1 MEKFIFCAVRMSAS
15 LSKLLEWGWVVDI
28 SKTEIESVNVAMV
41 SWKQGQTF
49 MVKVLHVT
57 HILEQ
62 QQGKVL
68 TQGKNFHLRY
78 VLKSVKTSIF
88 RYVLKSVKNS
98 IFRYVWKSV
107 KTSIFRYVLKSVK
120 TSICRDVLKSV
131 KRSIFRY
138 VWKSVKTSIFMY
150 VLKSSKTLMHK
161 CNIQSDWVDVEKF
174 LKCKRRQEQV
184 CRRHFF

>member
-1 MEKFIFCAVRMSAS
+1 MSFNVSEKPQTLKQKWSFPLRFFQEKFIFCAVRMSAS

-57 HILEQ
+57 YILEQ
-62 QQGKVL
+62 QQSKVL

-88 RYVLKSVKNS
+88 RYVLKSVKTS
-98 IFRYVWKSV
+98 IFRYLLKSV
-107 KTSIFRYVLKSVK
+107 KTSIFRYVLKS
-120 TSICRDVLKSV
+120 
-131 KRSIFRY
+131 
-138 VWKSVKTSIFMY
+138 
-150 VLKSSKTLMHK
+150 SKTLMHK
-161 CNIQSDWVDVEKF
+161 CNMQSDWVDVEKF

>member
-57 HILEQ
+57 YILEQ
-62 QQGKVL
+62 QQSKVL

-88 RYVLKSVKNS
+88 RYVLKSVKIS
-98 IFRYVWKSV
+98 IFRYLLKSV
-107 KTSIFRYVLKSVK
+107 KTSIFRYVLKS
-120 TSICRDVLKSV
+120 
-131 KRSIFRY
+131 
-138 VWKSVKTSIFMY
+138 
-150 VLKSSKTLMHK
+150 SKTLMHK
-161 CNIQSDWVDVEKF
+161 CNMQSDWVDVEKF

>member
-57 HILEQ
+57 YILEQ
-62 QQGKVL
+62 QQSKVL

-88 RYVLKSVKNS
+88 RYVLKSVKTS
-98 IFRYVWKSV
+98 IFRYLLKSV
-107 KTSIFRYVLKSVK
+107 KTSIFRYVLKS
-120 TSICRDVLKSV
+120 
-131 KRSIFRY
+131 
-138 VWKSVKTSIFMY
+138 
-150 VLKSSKTLMHK
+150 SKTLMHK
-161 CNIQSDWVDVEKF
+161 CNMQSDWVDVEK
-174 LKCKRRQEQV
+174 KCKRRQEQV
-184 CRRHFF
+184 YRRHFF

>member
-57 HILEQ
+57 YILEQ
-62 QQGKVL
+62 QQSKVL

-88 RYVLKSVKNS
+88 RYVLKSVKTS
-98 IFRYVWKSV
+98 IFRYLLKSV
-107 KTSIFRYVLKSVK
+107 KTSIFRYVLKS
-120 TSICRDVLKSV
+120 
-131 KRSIFRY
+131 
-138 VWKSVKTSIFMY
+138 
-150 VLKSSKTLMHK
+150 SKTLMHK
-161 CNIQSDWVDVEKF
+161 CNMQSDWVDVEKF